1 MLTISTSNKTRY
13 VLTHFHMDI
22 IAAEMHKKMSTDIKY
37 SLFLRVEGN
46 TISNTILQTKNEVQ
60 ALTDSGKTPPPKCY
74 TSSEPGIIIVN
85 LPSSLIHQLY
95 PMMAII
101 DSHLNI
107 IYKD

>member
-1 MLTISTSNKTRY
+1 
-13 VLTHFHMDI
+13 
-22 IAAEMHKKMSTDIKY
+22 MSTDIKY

-60 ALTDSGKTPPPKCY
+60 ALTDSGKKKKTPKCY
-74 TSSEPGIIIVN
+74 TSSESRIRIIVN
-85 LPSSLIHQLY
+85 LSSSLVHQLY
-95 PMMAII
+95 PMLAMI